1 MNGVCYRRDA
11 GDRFCVAPTVTGFA
25 AKVEED
31 KNETSWAVGSITFAT
46 GPFNLFI
53 FFLQKSWPYY
63 FAIFNY
69 FLFILFLV
77 K

>member
-1 MNGVCYRRDA
+1 MNGVCYRRNA

-53 FFLQKSWPYY
+53 FFFTEKL
-63 FAIFNY
+63 A
-69 FLFILFLV
+69 ILFCHI
-77 K
+77 